1 MIDSNKLEL
10 ELNRGISFQK
20 KGENLKAKNIYLEIL
35 HKNPHHPDALN
46 LLGTIFQ
53 ESADHQKAISFIE
66 NAITSAPDIADYYS
80 NLAVSQLAI
89 GKIESAY
96 LSCSKAVEIDQTFPI
111 ANYNL
116 GNSLFAMGR
125 ADEAIKFFKVAID
138 LEPSNNKFWSN
149 YLFALNFR
157 SNLDNQEV
165 YDENCRWGNIKRN
178 KNAETTRFVNSKE
191 ANRPLRIAYF
201 LPELD
206 QHVTPRFL
214 KPIVTNHN
222 KAKFVVYIYGYA
234 NKGKPQQSAT

>member
-1 MIDSNKLEL
+1 MVDSNKLEL

-89 GKIESAY
+89 GEIESAY

-138 LEPSNNKFWSN
+138 LEPSNDKFWSN

-157 SNLDNQEV
+157 SNLYNQ
-165 YDENCRWGNIKRN
+165 
-178 KNAETTRFVNSKE
+178 
-191 ANRPLRIAYF
+191 
-201 LPELD
+201 
-206 QHVTPRFL
+206 
-214 KPIVTNHN
+214 
-222 KAKFVVYIYGYA
+222 
-234 NKGKPQQSAT
+234 